1 MENTW
6 SYHNPVK
13 ITFGCGTR
21 SSLLEAIKGLKILTV
36 TTSRGRK
43 FIEKDPILKELSK
56 KTEWVDSISRN
67 PDLNLIQNEINRFS
81 GNFFDLIIA
90 FGGGSSIDAAKALS
104 CGLSPDICSRD
115 ILKLIIDPQKYLN
128 KKLIPIYALP
138 TTSGTGSEVTPF
150 ATIWDYANQKK
161 LSLTHARI
169 FPKIAIID
177 PELTY
182 DLPKDSTIS
191 CGLDALNQ
199 AFESI
204 WNKNSCPLTN
214 SMAARSI
221 KKAINA
227 IPRLNHNIQ
236 DHDARELIAES
247 SLLAGLSISHT
258 RTAICHSISYP
269 LTAHFGIN
277 HGIACAFTMFS
288 VAKKVNKFAPA
299 YLEEIAK
306 LNNFKSSD
314 ELVEKIGYL
323 TKILEVKNIVKQSIP
338 NNFKISVLIEE
349 MITPGRSDNFILKVD
364 KEFIK
369 EVLEDSLI

>member
-177 PELTY
+177 PGFNSLSAIKI
-182 DLPKDSTIS
+182 DIS
-191 CGLDALNQ
+191 
-199 AFESI
+199 
-204 WNKNSCPLTN
+204 
-214 SMAARSI
+214 
-221 KKAINA
+221 KAK
-227 IPRLNHNIQ
+227 
-236 DHDARELIAES
+236 EIAENS
-247 SLLAGLSISHT
+247 NK
-258 RTAICHSISYP
+258 Y
-269 LTAHFGIN
+269 FGITEIILLFAI
-277 HGIACAFTMFS
+277 GI
-288 VAKKVNKFAPA
+288 
-299 YLEEIAK
+299 L
-306 LNNFKSSD
+306 
-314 ELVEKIGYL
+314 
-323 TKILEVKNIVKQSIP
+323 ILESA
-338 NNFKISVLIEE
+338 S
-349 MITPGRSDNFILKVD
+349 T
-364 KEFIK
+364 
-369 EVLEDSLI
+369 